1 MSKEKNSVIVSLLN
15 VCSTIEDEA
24 KECVA
29 KKKKLLGSRSC
40 RLESMETEEG
50 KSDAYVFSGLEM
62 PDVLADNMIGWLMFV
77 WLKGDKEKVIEDKYF
92 MCLNTA
98 SKKTNVLY
106 STFECETT
114 KEVWDNVVTLS
125 KNYKD

>member
-15 VCSTIEDEA
+15 VCSNIEDEA

-29 KKKKLLGSRSC
+29 KKTHLLGSKCC
-40 RLESMETEEG
+40 RLETMETEEG
-50 KSDAYVFSGLEM
+50 KSDAYVFSGLAM
-62 PDVLADNMIGWLMFV
+62 PEVLADNMIGWIMFV
-77 WLKGDKEKVIEDKYF
+77 WLKGDVEKKTEDKYF

-114 KEVWDNVVTLS
+114 KEVWDNVVKLS
-125 KNYKD
+125 KNYED